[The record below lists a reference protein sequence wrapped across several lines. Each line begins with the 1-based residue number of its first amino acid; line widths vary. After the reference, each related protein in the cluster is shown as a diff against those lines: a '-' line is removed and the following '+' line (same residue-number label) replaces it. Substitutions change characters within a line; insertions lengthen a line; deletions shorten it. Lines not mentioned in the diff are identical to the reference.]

1 MKELQEMVGLLTG
14 EFDNKAQFEAKE
26 QAGEAFPYARHVNT
40 VCNDKITN
48 LPADF
53 AGLFVVEES
62 YYTQN
67 GSTHAAPHLFLFTQE
82 GEKVKLTS
90 YDLPQGYDKNSF
102 TYQQMGQVEFGQ
114 LKVSE
119 KFTPAVYEKQDGVW
133 EGGSV
138 SMFTPVLKFTLFE
151 RFSPQVLEVTE
162 HMEVG
167 GKRTFGY
174 DEPILYKRLR
184 LEL

>member
-1 MKELQEMVGLLTG
+1 MEQLNELVGLLTG
-14 EFDNKAQFEAKE
+14 HFDNKAQFEEKE
-26 QAGEAFPYARHVNT
+26 KAGESFPYARHVNT

-53 AGLFVVEES
+53 EGLFVVEES
-62 YYTQN
+62 YYTGN

-82 GEKVKLTS
+82 GKDVKLTS
-90 YDLPQGYDKNSF
+90 YEIPQGYDKDTF
-102 TYQQMGQVEFGQ
+102 TYDQLGEVDYNQ

-119 KFTPAVYEKQDGVW
+119 KFTPALYRKVDGVW

-138 SMFTPVLKFTLFE
+138 SMFSPVLKFNLFE
-151 RFSPQVLEVTE
+151 RFSPEVLEVTE
-162 HMEVG
+162 SMEVN

-174 DEPILYKRLR
+174 DEPILYRRMKNDK
-184 LEL
+184 